1 MPTPKARMGIIGG
14 AGPMAGALLFNKI
27 IKICQQRYACASD
40 ADFPFIS
47 LVNYP
52 FADMLT
58 TEKNHAILSRQ
69 LDEVFRSFTDNRI
82 SICAIACNTLHT
94 YLPPI
99 PKELHLV
106 HMIKETARVVSEKN
120 PLVLCTST
128 AAKVQ
133 LHRQF
138 FHCRY
143 PEATLQQALDRVI
156 DEISF
161 QDTTL
166 EHAALLNTVCD
177 QGPIILGCTELS
189 LLQDKFPL
197 ALADL
202 YDPNSIVAEKL
213 CALVFENACRA

>member
-120 PLVLCTST
+120 PLVLCTSLPILEFST
-128 AAKVQ
+128 TYEEWK
-133 LHRQF
+133 LEKNIPNGIPKEMFLLSFNKKKYSF
-138 FHCRY
+138 FHKLKQYARINKY
-143 PEATLQQALDRVI
+143 VTIPEECDYTNPDVI
-156 DEISF
+156 KRRDSLSNISIKK
-161 QDTTL
+161 L
-166 EHAALLNTVCD
+166 KSK
-177 QGPIILGCTELS
+177 S
-189 LLQDKFPL
+189 LMF
-197 ALADL
+197 
-202 YDPNSIVAEKL
+202 S
-213 CALVFENACRA
+213 F